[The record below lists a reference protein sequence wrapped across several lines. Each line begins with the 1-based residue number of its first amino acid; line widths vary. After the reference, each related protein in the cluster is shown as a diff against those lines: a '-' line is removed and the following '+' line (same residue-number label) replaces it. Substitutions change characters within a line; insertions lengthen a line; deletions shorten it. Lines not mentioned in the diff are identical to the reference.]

1 MNTSVIKN
9 VSSQG
14 LEIILYDG
22 REYAHHWLKPLQTLS
37 VPSTYLT
44 DTVHEMAARKLVSL
58 KNA

>member
-14 LEIILYDG
+14 LEIILSVG
-22 REYAHHWLKPLQTLS
+22 AEYVHHWIKPKQSLS

-44 DTVHEMAARKLVSL
+44 DTVHELAARKLITI